1 MLETSYRETV
11 ENYLR
16 VAPIRSGDSVIIN
29 EVVIFCTDKYN
40 KQGGTARYSSLT
52 VHCIVRDFLIRLWT
66 FSGDKMREKGEN
78 NDCYI
83 KRRLKKRV
91 RRSKISN

>member
-1 MLETSYRETV
+1 MHLLEASYREAV

-29 EVVIFCTDKYN
+29 EVVIFGISRYN

-52 VHCIVRDFLIRLWT
+52 VHCIVRDFFIHQQG
-66 FSGDKMREKGEN
+66 F
-78 NDCYI
+78 Y
-83 KRRLKKRV
+83 KKR
-91 RRSKISN
+91 KETI